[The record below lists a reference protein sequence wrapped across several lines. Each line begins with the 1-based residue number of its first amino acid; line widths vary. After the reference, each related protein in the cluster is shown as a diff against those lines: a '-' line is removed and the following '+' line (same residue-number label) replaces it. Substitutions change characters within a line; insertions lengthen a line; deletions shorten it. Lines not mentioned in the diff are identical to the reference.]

1 MAEGVGMYFS
11 SGDTPGLTTTA
22 SDPFVTAVGGTT
34 LGLGAGNHR
43 VVETGWSNGTAMLDG
58 GK

>member
-1 MAEGVGMYFS
+1 MYFS